1 VLTQNFNSQINIET
15 EKEPNYG
22 QLFDVLIR
30 RLPWLLVVFITS
42 IGISA
47 IMTLVTKPT
56 YKSSMQILVES
67 NYQGKGQLEGFGKQ
81 KEFTDSY
88 FIVDTI
94 TQLNLMRTSKLI
106 QKAIINLKD
115 DYPNLSLK
123 EMQRSFSLTQIKDK
137 DDRVATKI
145 FLAEYS
151 ANDPIKT
158 QKVLEA
164 LRKVYIN
171 YNKEQQEQRL
181 KKGLKVI
188 REQLKK
194 VGKEVRI
201 TEANLQKFR
210 RSKNLINPESQAQA
224 LEESRNKIQ
233 EERRN
238 ARSQYEE
245 AIARYNSLQEQL
257 KRTPQNALVSSR
269 LSQSNRYQAL
279 LNEIQKTELSLAQER
294 LRFTDDTPQITKLIQ
309 RRNSQVK
316 LLQKEVFR
324 TLGGTTTKNAKS
336 DILQQGQLSEIDL
349 NLAKELVE
357 TQTNIL
363 ALRVKDESLVKKE
376 KFLREQIKQF
386 PAILAEYSRLSPQVK
401 LSRDRF
407 KQLLQAEQELR
418 QELSKGGFDWQVVE
432 EPLVGSKIGPNL
444 RQNLLLGGVVGLVL
458 GTIIAFIRDAS
469 DSAVR
474 TTAEIETNISIP
486 VLGTIPKT
494 SLKQSQNLLTQLTDN
509 NSLEKSSQAIQVL
522 QPTIHWESLDLLY
535 KNIEMMS
542 LSSKSKSL
550 MITAA
555 IEDRGKSTM
564 ALGLAMSAAR
574 LHKRVLLIDANLR
587 FPSLHKQL
595 ELPNE
600 KGLSTLLTAE
610 VTSPIQIS
618 IPSSSS
624 SYIDI
629 VTAGPIPT
637 DPAHLLS
644 SPRMLQLMAEFK
656 ENYDLVIVD
665 SSPVLGRVDAIL
677 TASFCESVVMVA
689 SIGKVSRTQLTQAA
703 GMLSR
708 LNLIGVVAN
717 RNSGLDYNY
726 VPYIQHQP
734 LALQSVVEK

>member
-1 VLTQNFNSQINIET
+1 MLTQNFNSQINIET

-30 RLPWLLVVFITS
+30 RLPWLLVVLITS

-47 IMTLVTKPT
+47 VMTLVTKPT

-123 EMQRSFSLTQIKDK
+123 EMQRSFSLTQMKDK

-194 VGKEVRI
+194 VDNEVRI

-269 LSQSNRYQAL
+269 LSQSTRYQAL

-324 TLGGTTTKNAKS
+324 TLGGTTSKNAKS

-363 ALRVKDESLVKKE
+363 ALQVKDESLVKKE

-407 KQLLQAEQELR
+407 KQLL
-418 QELSKGGFDWQVVE
+418 
-432 EPLVGSKIGPNL
+432 
-444 RQNLLLGGVVGLVL
+444 
-458 GTIIAFIRDAS
+458 
-469 DSAVR
+469 
-474 TTAEIETNISIP
+474 
-486 VLGTIPKT
+486 
-494 SLKQSQNLLTQLTDN
+494 
-509 NSLEKSSQAIQVL
+509 
-522 QPTIHWESLDLLY
+522 
-535 KNIEMMS
+535 
-542 LSSKSKSL
+542 
-550 MITAA
+550 
-555 IEDRGKSTM
+555 
-564 ALGLAMSAAR
+564 
-574 LHKRVLLIDANLR
+574 
-587 FPSLHKQL
+587 
-595 ELPNE
+595 
-600 KGLSTLLTAE
+600 
-610 VTSPIQIS
+610 
-618 IPSSSS
+618 
-624 SYIDI
+624 
-629 VTAGPIPT
+629 
-637 DPAHLLS
+637 
-644 SPRMLQLMAEFK
+644 
-656 ENYDLVIVD
+656 
-665 SSPVLGRVDAIL
+665 
-677 TASFCESVVMVA
+677 
-689 SIGKVSRTQLTQAA
+689 
-703 GMLSR
+703 
-708 LNLIGVVAN
+708 
-717 RNSGLDYNY
+717 
-726 VPYIQHQP
+726 
-734 LALQSVVEK
+734 

>member
-1 VLTQNFNSQINIET
+1 MLTQNFNSQINIET

-644 SPRMLQLMAEFK
+644 
-656 ENYDLVIVD
+656 
-665 SSPVLGRVDAIL
+665 
-677 TASFCESVVMVA
+677 
-689 SIGKVSRTQLTQAA
+689 
-703 GMLSR
+703 
-708 LNLIGVVAN
+708 
-717 RNSGLDYNY
+717 
-726 VPYIQHQP
+726 
-734 LALQSVVEK
+734 